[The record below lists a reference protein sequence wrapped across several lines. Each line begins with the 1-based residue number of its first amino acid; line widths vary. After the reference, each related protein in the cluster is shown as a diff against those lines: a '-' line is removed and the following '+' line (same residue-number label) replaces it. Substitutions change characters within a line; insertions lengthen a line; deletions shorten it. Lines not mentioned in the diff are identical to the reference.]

1 MDFDDLME
9 FLRNLFLYVI
19 YACWVVIVLLILLI
33 TIRYLWAMI

>member
-9 FLRNLFLYVI
+9 FLGALFLYVI
-19 YACWVVIVLLILLI
+19 YACWLVIVLLILWI

>member
-9 FLRNLFLYVI
+9 FLGNLFLYVI
-19 YACWVVIVLLILLI
+19 YACWFVIVLLILLI